1 MFGKETITVVHVG
14 ADKSYSTFKLNKC
27 NIQANRNYSISG
39 KVVNIVDTTMIYS
52 PDNDVLDVGDYI
64 IKGDV
69 DVDLDNFN
77 VSNFLKEYKP
87 LNVVAVRKQKL
98 FNELEIECK

>member
-1 MFGKETITVVHVG
+1 MFGKETITVVHLN
-14 ADKSYSTFKLNKC
+14 DDRSYSTFKLNKC
-27 NIQANRNYSISG
+27 NIQANRNFSISG

-52 PDNDVLDVGDYI
+52 ENNDILDVGDYI
-64 IKGDV
+64 IKGNV
-69 DVDLDNFN
+69 DIDLTNFN

-87 LNVVAVRKQKL
+87 LNVVAVRKQTF

>member
-1 MFGKETITVVHVG
+1 MFGKETITIVHVG
-14 ADKSYSTFKLNKC
+14 ADKSYSTFKLINC
-27 NIQANRNYSISG
+27 NVQANRNYSISG

-64 IKGDV
+64 IKGNV
-69 DVDLDNFN
+69 DVDLTNFN

-87 LNVVAVRKQKL
+87 LNVVAVRHQKF